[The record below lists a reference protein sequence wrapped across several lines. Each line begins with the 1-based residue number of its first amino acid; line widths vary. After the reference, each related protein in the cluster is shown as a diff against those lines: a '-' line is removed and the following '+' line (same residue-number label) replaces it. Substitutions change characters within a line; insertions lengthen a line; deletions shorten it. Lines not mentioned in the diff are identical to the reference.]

1 MYYEPLTKD
10 YKPNNHWTIHV
21 PADIM
26 RDLRVHLTWTFGA
39 DVSHWTDEQIGKK
52 IVSYY
57 HKSNVLPL
65 LLIREINTRKSKRVN
80 YDCKKSSRILDGK

>member
-26 RDLRVHLTWTFGA
+26 RDLRVHLTWTFGD

-65 LLIREINTRKSKRVN
+65 LIREINTRKSTRVD
-80 YDCKKSSRILDGK
+80 YDYILC